1 MSDAATF
8 ADWWGIMHFPVL
20 EVLLGGAL
28 AGLVGT
34 IALLHKRVFY
44 TEALTHGTF
53 PGAII
58 GVVIAAT
65 LVPHHNSALHLGLF
79 LGAFLACIPLA
90 WLMRAIAAIPGQSSQ
105 AAAGIVLTFG
115 FALGYFLNKWFQPLP
130 LRIDTFLAGSVLT
143 VRPVDV
149 VAVGILLVISIVV
162 LALWHRPII
171 FLAFDRTAARAS
183 GLRIGLID
191 GVVLALIGL
200 TVVVLIPAMGTIL
213 PIALIAAPAAALH
226 SSART
231 AGKLALWATISGAGI
246 GLAGLLIA
254 DWFSLAPGGVIG
266 LCAGAFYLVSMA
278 AKQIRRLR

>member
-1 MSDAATF
+1 MF
-8 ADWWGIMHFPVL
+8 NADWWAIMHLPFL

-34 IALLHKRVFY
+34 IAVLHKRIFY

-58 GVVIAAT
+58 GVVLAAAI
-65 LVPHHNSALHLGLF
+65 LPPDQRQFLSVGLF

-130 LRIDTFLAGSVLT
+130 LRIESFLAGSVLT

-149 VAVGILLVISIVV
+149 AAVAITLAICLAT

-171 FLAFDRTAARAS
+171 FLAFDRQAAAAS
-183 GLRIGLID
+183 GLRTGLID
-191 GVVLALIGL
+191 GLVLALVSL

-226 SSART
+226 GTVRT
-231 AGKLALWATISGAGI
+231 VGQLLVGTAVAGAAI
-246 GLAGLLIA
+246 GVVGLLLA
-254 DWFSLAPGGVIG
+254 DWFQLAPGGVIG
-266 LCAGAFYLVSMA
+266 LSAGAFYLLG
-278 AKQIRRLR
+278 QLRRAVA